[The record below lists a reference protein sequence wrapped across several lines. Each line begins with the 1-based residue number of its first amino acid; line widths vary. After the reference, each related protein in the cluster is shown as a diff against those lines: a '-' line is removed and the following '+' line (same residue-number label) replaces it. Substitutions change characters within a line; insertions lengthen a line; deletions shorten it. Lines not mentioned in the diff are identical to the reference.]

1 MKKYFKKVTIFTKFV
16 LGISIFLA
24 IGGCAQIQKTFDT
37 VGNAITA
44 AENAVTPQQIYIAA
58 NAFDAIKVSATNY
71 LELKRCPQNAPF
83 CRDPAVT
90 KKLIPLIRAGT
101 VARNNVVA
109 WARANPNGF
118 ADVSLYNKLTAITS
132 TIEEMMRKYNIGG

>member
-1 MKKYFKKVTIFTKFV
+1 MKKILIV
-16 LGISIFLA
+16 LSLA
-24 IGGCAQIQKTFDT
+24 LALTGCAQVQKTFDT

-58 NAFDAIKVSATNY
+58 NAFDAVKVSATKY
-71 LELKRCPQNAPF
+71 LDLKRCPVNAPF

-90 KKLIPLIRAGT
+90 KQLIPAIRAGT
-101 VARNNVVA
+101 IARNNAVA

-118 ADVSLYNKLTAITS
+118 ADVSLYQKLTNITS
-132 TIEEMMRKYNIGG
+132 TIEQMMAQYHIGG

>member
-1 MKKYFKKVTIFTKFV
+1 MKKFLVVVTIA
-16 LGISIFLA
+16 LSLA
-24 IGGCAQIQKTFDT
+24 GCQGTRFGNFIATA
-37 VGNAITA
+37 GNAITA

-58 NAFDAIKVSATNY
+58 NAFDAVKVSAINY
-71 LELKRCPQNAPF
+71 LELKRCPTNAPF
-83 CRDPAVT
+83 CRDPSVT

-101 VARNNVVA
+101 IARNNAVT

-132 TIEEMMRKYNIGG
+132 TIEEMMRQYNIGG

>member
-1 MKKYFKKVTIFTKFV
+1 MKKLLAIIA
-16 LGISIFLA
+16 ISLT
-24 IGGCAQIQKTFDT
+24 IGGCAGLTRTFET
-37 VGNAITA
+37 VQNAVTA

-71 LELKRCPQNAPF
+71 LLLKRCPQNAPF

-90 KKLIPLIRAGT
+90 KKLVPLIRAGT
-101 VARNNVVA
+101 VARNNAVT

-118 ADVSLYNKLTAITS
+118 ADVSLYEKLTSITG
-132 TIEEMMRKYNIGG
+132 TIEEMMRQYNVGG

>member
-1 MKKYFKKVTIFTKFV
+1 MNKF
-16 LGISIFLA
+16 IASIIIVFALT
-24 IGGCAQIQKTFDT
+24 GCAQVQKTFDT

-58 NAFDAIKVSATNY
+58 NAFDAVKVSATNY

-101 VARNNVVA
+101 IARNNAVA

-118 ADVSLYNKLTAITS
+118 ADVSLYEKLTGITS
-132 TIEEMMRKYNIGG
+132 TIEEMMKQYHIGG